1 MAEVV
6 KYSHD
11 LQERLSGIFDCGNS
25 YINEFLRGVL
35 SLDDGIGKTYV
46 LLDDDDDLTF
56 DQSESEHKCRNMY
69 FGLDWE

>member
-46 LLDDDDDLTF
+46 LLDDDRE
-56 DQSESEHKCRNMY
+56 QII
-69 FGLDWE
+69 